1 MTTVPMPVEHA
12 GPPPGSLPAWPFA
25 TIVIPCLNEAAHVRQ
40 CIESLAQGAYPLDRM
55 EILIVDGGSTDG
67 TRAVAEE
74 CARRWPFI
82 QVLDNPRRTQA
93 VASNLGIAASRGDVV
108 LKLDAHADYPSG
120 YVRECVR
127 HLVESGADAVGGRI
141 ETLPRRDTGL
151 GVAIAIAMSEA
162 IGVGAS
168 AFRVAKNGAGA
179 PRWVDTVPFACYRR
193 DVFSR
198 VGLFNEALD
207 RSEDIEFHRRMSRH
221 GCRKLFVPTIVSR
234 YYARSD
240 YRAFAAHAFSNGR
253 WAILPARFH
262 AGVVVSAR
270 HLVPLFCT
278 LVALILAAL
287 SRVVPGASLV
297 LATLVGVY
305 AALITVLSLHIA
317 WRRRRPSLVWFLPVA
332 FVTLHGGYGLGSCV
346 ACVEVAAAFLSRGHG
361 RPPSTGDRA

>member
-1 MTTVPMPVEHA
+1 MTTASTPVERA
-12 GPPPGSLPAWPFA
+12 GPPPGSLSAWPFA
-25 TIVIPCLNEAAHVRQ
+25 SIVIPCLNEAAHVRQ
-40 CIESLAQGAYPLDRM
+40 CIESLAQGEYPLDRL
-55 EILIVDGGSTDG
+55 EILVLDGGSTDG
-67 TRAVAEE
+67 TQAVAEE
-74 CARRWPFI
+74 CSRRWPFI
-82 QVLDNPRRTQA
+82 RLLDNPRRTQA
-93 VASNLGIAASRGDVV
+93 VASNLGIAAARGDVV
-108 LKLDAHADYPSG
+108 LKLDAHADYPPE

-141 ETLPRRDTGL
+141 ETVPRRDTGL
-151 GVAIAIAMSEA
+151 GVAIAVTMSEV

-168 AFRVAKNGAGA
+168 AFRVAKGGSSE

-193 DVFSR
+193 DVFER

-253 WAILPARFH
+253 WAILPARFQ

-278 LVALILAAL
+278 VVALILAAL
-287 SRVVPGASLV
+287 SPFVPGAPLV

-305 AALITVLSLHIA
+305 AVLIAGLSLHIA
-317 WRRRRPSLVWFLPVA
+317 WRRRRPSLVGLLPVA
-332 FVTLHGGYGLGSCV
+332 FVTLHGAYGLGSCV
-346 ACVEVAAAFLSRGHG
+346 ACVEVAAAFLSAGTK
-361 RPPSTGDRA
+361 RPPATGDPA